1 MLPVDTY
8 GYFMRSLTIDS
19 FKFSCAFKFNVEL
32 QLYQLHLISVFSK
45 LYNYIVRFQLWRLW
59 CEAMYDNLNM
69 MKMQL
74 EGDRCCMLIS
84 GCTCTI
90 SVNITVHF
98 KRLQEYTQ
106 SIIKDKKSLLKIKR
120 ISQKNHQ
127 DSECCI

>member
-8 GYFMRSLTIDS
+8 GYFMRSLTIEF
-19 FKFSCAFKFNVEL
+19 FKFCKFNAEL
-32 QLYQLHLISVFSK
+32 QLYQLHLSVFSK

-84 GCTCTI
+84 RCTSTI
-90 SVNITVHF
+90 SVNIAVHF
-98 KRLQEYTQ
+98 KRLQECTQ

>member
-1 MLPVDTY
+1 MLHVDTY
-8 GYFMRSLTIDS
+8 GYFMRSLTIEF
-19 FKFSCAFKFNVEL
+19 FKFCKFNAEL
-32 QLYQLHLISVFSK
+32 QLYQLHLSVFSK

-84 GCTCTI
+84 RCTSTI
-90 SVNITVHF
+90 SVNIAVHF
-98 KRLQEYTQ
+98 KRLQECTQ